1 MIMKNTMNKI
11 YKMNNPV
18 NWFEIAKNDLERAKK
33 FYSAVFKREF
43 QLIEMPDAKMYMF
56 AGGPD
61 LHGAIGAL
69 VSASDNKPNPDG
81 TIVYFEC
88 DDVAIESGRVEE
100 AGGKL
105 LFPKMSIGDFGFI
118 SQCIDTEGNRIGFH
132 SHK

>member
-1 MIMKNTMNKI
+1 
-11 YKMNNPV
+11 MNNPV
-18 NWFEIAKNDLERAKK
+18 NWFEIATTNLERAKD
-33 FYSAVFKREF
+33 FYATVFKREF
-43 QLIEMPDAKMYMF
+43 QLIEMPDSKMYMF

-61 LHGAIGAL
+61 AKGAVGAL
-69 VSASDNKPNPDG
+69 VQSEQNKPSADG

-88 DDVAIESGRVEE
+88 EDAGIESGRVEQ

-105 LFPKMSIGDFGFI
+105 LFPKMSIGEFGFI